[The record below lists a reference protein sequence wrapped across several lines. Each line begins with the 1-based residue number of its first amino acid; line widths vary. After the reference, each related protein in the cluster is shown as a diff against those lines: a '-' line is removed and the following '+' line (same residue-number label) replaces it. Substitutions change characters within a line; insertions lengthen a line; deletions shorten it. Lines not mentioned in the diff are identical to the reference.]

1 MFTSRLMNRI
11 GITITKVIHR
21 KIEMSGNWISLASSL
36 SPLGDW
42 RKTVSKLK
50 SPAVIDVI
58 FSIVVG
64 RVKNGDRY
72 RKQKYTLHNINIK
85 TSRQLLI
92 NAKNKSK
99 SGCCWCGGFSVGLC
113 TNERKTAFHEWL
125 TWNCSSEN
133 VMWKVIANVL
143 NRSRERM
150 ITFRKVIKIFPNMI
164 M

>member
-58 FSIVVG
+58 FSIVFE
-64 RVKNGDRY
+64 REKNGDRY
-72 RKQKYTLHNINIK
+72 RKQNNTLQNINMI
-85 TSRQLLI
+85 QMWLLLMLLP
-92 NAKNKSK
+92 
-99 SGCCWCGGFSVGLC
+99 FSCFLHKWK
-113 TNERKTAFHEWL
+113 ETAFHEWL
-125 TWNCSSEN
+125 TWNCASEK
-133 VMWKVIANVL
+133 VMWKVIANVV
-143 NRSRERM
+143 NRSMERM
-150 ITFRKVIKIFPNMI
+150 ITFRNVIKIFPNMI